1 MMLPILIAVSVTPV
15 SYFFCAAADTEAA
28 AMINPA
34 SPSESPSV
42 LMKSLAQRFM
52 NFLLGCGA
60 RCDGFCRTV
69 SSSVF
74 VMGSTIAGVRLYRKA
89 GDVGETAIA
98 RDDLSRKAP
107 ALRRSNE
114 LRSHGTRTRYFYGG
128 PI

>member
-1 MMLPILIAVSVTPV
+1 
-15 SYFFCAAADTEAA
+15 
-28 AMINPA
+28 
-34 SPSESPSV
+34 
-42 LMKSLAQRFM
+42 M
-52 NFLLGCGA
+52 NFLPA
-60 RCDGFCRTV
+60 RIPQKWAPVFRSEYAHFIRVEHFLAANRIPLRRKMLVRAGCDGFCRTV

-89 GDVGETAIA
+89 GNVEETAIA

-114 LRSHGTRTRYFYGG
+114 LRSHGTRTRYFYGE

>member
-1 MMLPILIAVSVTPV
+1 
-15 SYFFCAAADTEAA
+15 
-28 AMINPA
+28 
-34 SPSESPSV
+34 
-42 LMKSLAQRFM
+42 MKSLARRFM
-52 NFLLGCGA
+52 SYLPARIPQKWAPVLRSEYAHFIRVEHFLAANRIPLRRKVLVRA

-74 VMGSTIAGVRLYRKA
+74 AMGSTIAGVRLYRKA

-107 ALRRSNE
+107 ALRRSNK
-114 LRSHGTRTRYFYGG
+114 LLSDGTRTRYFYGE